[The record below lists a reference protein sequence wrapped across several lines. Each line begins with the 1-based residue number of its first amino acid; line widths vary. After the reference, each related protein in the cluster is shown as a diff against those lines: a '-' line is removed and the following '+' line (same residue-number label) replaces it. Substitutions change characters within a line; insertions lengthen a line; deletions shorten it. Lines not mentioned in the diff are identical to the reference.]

1 MQPQKWGFRFL
12 DLRGTKITT
21 HGDLHE
27 QKGTKA
33 YTTPRSFGGFQIPIT
48 LQSTTLRHY
57 CEKKNL
63 VFHLHVVENQIPNTY
78 LVLES
83 LVGKANHYDGIVMC
97 SVSMLP
103 GDPKV
108 RQMVTRRV
116 LEQGCSL
123 HFTFE
128 QLVVSSLDQLAELEE
143 LVALIQLS
151 PHHTAGNSHSLT
163 HLL

>member
-1 MQPQKWGFRFL
+1 MNTISAPA
-12 DLRGTKITT
+12 
-21 HGDLHE
+21 

-48 LQSTTLRHY
+48 MQSTNLRNY
-57 CEKKNL
+57 CEKNGL

-83 LVGKANHYDGIVMC
+83 LVEKAVNYDGIVMC

-103 GDPKV
+103 KDPLICKSV
-108 RQMVTRRV
+108 VTRI
-116 LEQGCSL
+116 LEQGCKL

-128 QLVVSSLDQLAELEE
+128 QIVVSSLEELAELEE
-143 LVALIQLS
+143 LVSLVALSTCQQ
-151 PHHTAGNSHSLT
+151 SLT
-163 HLL
+163 NSLDQSSV

>member
-1 MQPQKWGFRFL
+1 VNTISAPA
-12 DLRGTKITT
+12 
-21 HGDLHE
+21 

-48 LQSTTLRHY
+48 MQSTNLRNY
-57 CEKKNL
+57 CEKNGL

-83 LVGKANHYDGIVMC
+83 LVEKADSYDGIVMC

-103 GDPKV
+103 TDPRIRKSV
-108 RQMVTRRV
+108 VTRII
-116 LEQGCSL
+116 EQGCKL

-128 QLVVSSLDQLAELEE
+128 QIVVSSLEELVELEE
-143 LVALIQLS
+143 LVSLVALSTSQQLL
-151 PHHTAGNSHSLT
+151 TNSLDQSSV
-163 HLL
+163 

>member
-1 MQPQKWGFRFL
+1 MNTISAPA
-12 DLRGTKITT
+12 
-21 HGDLHE
+21 

-48 LQSTTLRHY
+48 MQSTSLRNY
-57 CEKKNL
+57 CEKNGL

-83 LVGKANHYDGIVMC
+83 LVEKADSYDGIVMC

-103 GDPKV
+103 NDPLIRKSV
-108 RQMVTRRV
+108 VTRI
-116 LEQGCSL
+116 LEQGCKL

-128 QLVVSSLDQLAELEE
+128 QIVVSSLEELAELEE
-143 LVALIQLS
+143 LVSLVALSTSQQPL
-151 PHHTAGNSHSLT
+151 TNSLDQSSV
-163 HLL
+163 

>member
-1 MQPQKWGFRFL
+1 MNTIPAPA
-12 DLRGTKITT
+12 
-21 HGDLHE
+21 

-48 LQSTTLRHY
+48 MQSTNLRNY
-57 CEKKNL
+57 CEKNGL

-83 LVGKANHYDGIVMC
+83 LVEKADSYDGIAMC

-103 GDPKV
+103 NDPLIRKSV
-108 RQMVTRRV
+108 VARI
-116 LEQGCSL
+116 LEQGCKL

-128 QLVVSSLDQLAELEE
+128 QIVVSSLEELVELEE
-143 LVALIQLS
+143 LVSLVALSTSQQLL
-151 PHHTAGNSHSLT
+151 TNSLDQSSV
-163 HLL
+163 